1 MDAVAIRASYDALC
15 SAMTAK
21 GSVPRGTGV
30 NFSLDSV
37 TRIFQKKLFTK
48 NPRE

>member
-1 MDAVAIRASYDALC
+1 
-15 SAMTAK
+15 MTAK
-21 GSVPRGTGV
+21 GSVPTGTGM